1 MDEATRYTAASI
13 VVTKRSDVIVKNVM
27 KIWIAYFGRPDK
39 IHSDC
44 GGEFSSE
51 IFRELNDKFAI
62 ETSSTPAEAPFNNGV
77 VERGNKVLYDG
88 MMV

>member
-1 MDEATRYTAASI
+1 MLDLKELEKGKRWILHIVDEATRYTAASI
-13 VVTKRSDVIVKNVM
+13 VDTKRSDVIVKNVM

-51 IFRELNDKFAI
+51 IFRELNDKFY
-62 ETSSTPAEAPFNNGV
+62 
-77 VERGNKVLYDG
+77 RNK
-88 MMV
+88 